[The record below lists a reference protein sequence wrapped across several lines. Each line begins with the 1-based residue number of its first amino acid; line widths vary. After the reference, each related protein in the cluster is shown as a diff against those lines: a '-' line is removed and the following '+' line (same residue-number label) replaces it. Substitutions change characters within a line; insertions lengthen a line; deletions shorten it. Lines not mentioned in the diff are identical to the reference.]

1 MIMVYGIYIL
11 KATSLK
17 LKMDPAMSSPLE
29 AMLQLDF
36 VTYWA
41 HGLQKAVFIVL
52 DVFPVFTC

>member
-1 MIMVYGIYIL
+1 MVYGIYIL